1 MSKTNNTRK
10 ILGMLAFILFTLIW
24 VCIPL
29 LAKADSR
36 HDDPTINNT
45 INTTI
50 NHITR
55 YEYSGQALAIAAAQH
70 SFNSSTFA
78 LQWSIG
84 AATYEDTDAL
94 SIAIGKRVNG
104 LLLNGSI
111 GIENGSKGAGI
122 GITGTF

>member
-1 MSKTNNTRK
+1 MKYMIFL
-10 ILGMLAFILFTLIW
+10 ILVFGGGSSNALADRNHET
-24 VCIPL
+24 
-29 LAKADSR
+29 
-36 HDDPTINNT
+36 TIIN
-45 INTTI
+45 NTTI
-50 NHITR
+50 NHSTNT
-55 YEYSGQALAIAAAQH
+55 EYSGQALALAAAQH

-94 SIAIGKRVNG
+94 SLAIGKRVNG

>member
-1 MSKTNNTRK
+1 MNNTRK

-24 VCIPL
+24 VCIPF
-29 LAKADSR
+29 LAKADGR
-36 HDDPTINNT
+36 HDEPVINNT
-45 INTTI
+45 TISTTI
-50 NHITR
+50 NQVTKR
-55 YEYSGQALAIAAAQH
+55 EYSGQALAIAAAQH

-84 AATYEDTDAL
+84 AATYEDTDAF

>member
-1 MSKTNNTRK
+1 MKTL
-10 ILGMLAFILFTLIW
+10 IAVSILFIVLG
-24 VCIPL
+24 VAFLPYL
-29 LAKADSR
+29 VKADGR
-36 HDDPTINNT
+36 HDEAVINNT
-45 INTTI
+45 TISTTI
-50 NHITR
+50 NQVTKR
-55 YEYSGQALAIAAAQH
+55 EYSGQALAIAAAQH

>member
-1 MSKTNNTRK
+1 MSNTRK
-10 ILGMLAFILFTLIW
+10 ILGMLALILFTLIW
-24 VCIPL
+24 ICIPFIV
-29 LAKADSR
+29 KADSR
-36 HDDPTINNT
+36 HDESAIN
-45 INTTI
+45 NTTI
-50 NHITR
+50 NHTINQITK

-111 GIENGSKGAGI
+111 GIENGTTGAGI

>member
-1 MSKTNNTRK
+1 MKYMIILILAIGGGSSNALADRNHETNETAINN
-10 ILGMLAFILFTLIW
+10 ITLINQ
-24 VCIPL
+24 
-29 LAKADSR
+29 
-36 HDDPTINNT
+36 TIKK
-45 INTTI
+45 
-50 NHITR
+50 
-55 YEYSGQALAIAAAQH
+55 EYSGQALAIAAAQH

-94 SIAIGKRVNG
+94 SLAIGKRVNG

-111 GIENGSKGAGI
+111 GLENGSKGAGI

>member
-1 MSKTNNTRK
+1 MSNTKK
-10 ILGMLAFILFTLIW
+10 ILGMLALILFTLIW
-24 VCIPL
+24 ICIPY
-29 LAKADSR
+29 LAKADGR
-36 HDDPTINNT
+36 HDESIINNITISPTINQ
-45 INTTI
+45 
-50 NHITR
+50 ITK

-94 SIAIGKRVNG
+94 SIAIGKRVND

-111 GIENGSKGAGI
+111 GIENGTTGAGI